1 MADNHGNTPA
11 AWTAV
16 GVAMLGFLVGS
27 IALML
32 SPVSMTLFWVG
43 LALGAIALPIFL
55 VMAKMGLHD
64 HATDHRGH
72 VPDATR

>member
-16 GVAMLGFLVGS
+16 GVGLLGFLIGG

-32 SPVSMTLFWVG
+32 SPVSMLLFWIGV
-43 LALGAIALPIFL
+43 ALGVVAFPLFL
-55 VMAKMGLHD
+55 ILTKLGFHTE
-64 HATDHRGH
+64 HH
-72 VPDATR
+72 

>member
-16 GVAMLGFLVGS
+16 AVALLGFVVGG

-32 SPVSMTLFWVG
+32 SPVNMTLFWVG
-43 LALGAIALPIFL
+43 VALGLVAFPLFL
-55 VMAKMGLHD
+55 ILSKLGFHTE
-64 HATDHRGH
+64 HH
-72 VPDATR
+72 

>member
-16 GVAMLGFLVGS
+16 AVALLGFVVGG

-32 SPVSMTLFWVG
+32 SPVNMTLFWVG
-43 LALGAIALPIFL
+43 VVLGLVAFPLFLILAKLGF
-55 VMAKMGLHD
+55 HTEN
-64 HATDHRGH
+64 H
-72 VPDATR
+72 

>member
-16 GVAMLGFLVGS
+16 GVAMLGFLVGG

-32 SPVSMTLFWVG
+32 SPVSMTLFWIGV
-43 LALGAIALPIFL
+43 ALGVVSFPLFL
-55 VMAKMGLHD
+55 ILAKLGFHTE
-64 HATDHRGH
+64 HH
-72 VPDATR
+72 